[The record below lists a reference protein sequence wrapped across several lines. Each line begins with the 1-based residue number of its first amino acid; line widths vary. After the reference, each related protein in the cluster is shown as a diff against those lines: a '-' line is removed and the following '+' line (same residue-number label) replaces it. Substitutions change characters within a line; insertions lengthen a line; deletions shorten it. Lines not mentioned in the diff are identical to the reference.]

1 MITLNKGKIKFNY
14 QLLIV
19 ISLLVSLLACDNAK
33 EKPKEDKTKT
43 EAQEAPAK
51 SKNDLVLNNGKRWSA
66 NPETTTGV
74 NNMMNLMNSFAGS
87 DNIDSYNTL
96 SDSLNSEFNQILK
109 QCTMEGDAHNQLHN
123 FLFPMKEKF
132 EKLSSRDLNEAK
144 SAFNDLKKHLALY
157 FDYFE

>member
-1 MITLNKGKIKFNY
+1 MKF
-14 QLLIV
+14 QLLI
-19 ISLLVSLLACDNAK
+19 ILSLFLSIVACEGGNENRRE
-33 EKPKEDKTKT
+33 EKAKT

-66 NPETTTGV
+66 NPETTAGV
-74 NNMMNLMNSFAGS
+74 NNMMNLMNSFAGY

-96 SDSLNSEFNQILK
+96 SDSLNSEFNQILN
-109 QCTMEGDAHNQLHN
+109 QCTMDGAAHDQLHN